1 MKDGTGGHYTHPDH
15 PALASQL
22 YAAHARATQA
32 RVLASVVGEE
42 GLAAT
47 DRQYLAFG
55 QAFESRLVNQD
66 APRTLEQSMALGWQL
81 LAGLPRSELS
91 RLSDAQI
98 ADHLAEPLVEPL
110 ADHAAASA

>member
-1 MKDGTGGHYTHPDH
+1 M
-15 PALASQL
+15 
-22 YAAHARATQA
+22 
-32 RVLASVVGEE
+32 ASVVGEE

-55 QAFESRLVNQD
+55 RAFEGELVNQSS
-66 APRTLEQSMALGWQL
+66 PRTLEQSMAVGWRL

-98 ADHLAEPLVEPL
+98 AAHLEP
-110 ADHAAASA
+110 A

>member
-1 MKDGTGGHYTHPDH
+1 V
-15 PALASQL
+15 
-22 YAAHARATQA
+22 QA

-55 QAFESRLVNQD
+55 TAFEDGLVSQSE
-66 APRTLEQSMALGWQL
+66 PRTLEQSMEVGWQL
-81 LAGLPRSELS
+81 LAGLPLTELT

-98 ADHLAEPLVEPL
+98 AAHLRTTPRAEVKHE
-110 ADHAAASA
+110 